1 MPSKGQKTTDKMWEL
16 VQIGSG
22 HLSLENDC
30 LEADAIKDILPAL
43 EKKFGKRMKFSG
55 RLDLALAASAAE
67 LLIDEARITLGWDNW
82 SGFLSCHGT
91 KMAIG
96 SLKMRSPIFL

>member
-1 MPSKGQKTTDKMWEL
+1 MWEL

-55 RLDLALAASAAE
+55 RLGFDLALSASAAE

-82 SGFLSCHGT
+82 SGFFIMSWDENGDRII
-91 KMAIG
+91 KNEIAD
-96 SLKMRSPIFL
+96 IFIKSS